1 MCARSGPWCGWSWTW
16 SRAEGAIEAHIPRD
30 RFDAAA
36 LAKGR
41 QVYVSPTNV
50 RVFAQPG

>member
-1 MCARSGPWCGWSWTW
+1 MARRVNGEQGDLFAPS
-16 SRAEGAIEAHIPRD
+16 IEAHVARE

>member
-1 MCARSGPWCGWSWTW
+1 VAR
-16 SRAEGAIEAHIPRD
+16 E

-50 RVFAQPG
+50 RVFAEPGSERRPA